1 MSNMVHL
8 SDPQNHL
15 RQKEA
20 DHRIANSL
28 SAISGLV
35 RMKASHASGDDLRR
49 ILLDV
54 AGRIDAVARL
64 HRVLSH
70 TNGTAVPLGQF
81 FRDVCKAMKTTVAD
95 GSVTVTVTCSDELTL
110 PPQQALWLGL
120 LIAELLSNSIKYAH
134 PTGLLTNITLGCE
147 RDHDDTFAFSFEDD
161 GIGLPENFDPAGSD
175 SLGMNIVKSL
185 SEQLCGRL
193 EWQDIG
199 IGLRF
204 TCRFPAG
211 PGMGGDSR

>member
-1 MSNMVHL
+1 MSNMIQFAVPGKHPP
-8 SDPQNHL
+8 D
-15 RQKEA
+15 KEA

-35 RMKASHASGDDLRR
+35 RMKASHANGEDIRQT
-49 ILLDV
+49 LLDV
-54 AGRIDAVARL
+54 AGRIEAVARL
-64 HRVLSH
+64 HRMLAHASR
-70 TNGTAVPLGQF
+70 TAVPLRQF
-81 FRDVCKAMKTTVAD
+81 LRDVCAAMKTTVAD
-95 GSVTVTVTCSDELTL
+95 GLVKITVSCADELTL

-134 PTGLLTNITLGCE
+134 PTGLPTIITLGCDRE
-147 RDHDDTFAFSFEDD
+147 HDGSFTFWFEDD
-161 GIGLPENFDPAGSD
+161 GIGLPENFDPTSGD
-175 SLGMNIVKSL
+175 SLGMKIVQSL
-185 SEQLCGRL
+185 SQQLCGQF

-211 PGMGGDSR
+211 MRAGGDGP